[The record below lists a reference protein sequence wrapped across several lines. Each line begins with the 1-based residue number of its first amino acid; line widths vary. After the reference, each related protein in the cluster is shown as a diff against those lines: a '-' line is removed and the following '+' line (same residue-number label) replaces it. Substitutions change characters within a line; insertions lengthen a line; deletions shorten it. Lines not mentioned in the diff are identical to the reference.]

1 MHHHRPRAALIT
13 LEQQLTRTRG
23 RSARIA
29 VTAAIGTTLAL
40 TAAACAS
47 SNSGASGSAATT
59 GAASPI
65 PAKDNLKA
73 AGCPSTIVLQ
83 TDWNPEAEHGGQYQL
98 LGPNPSIN
106 TGAKS
111 VTSEL
116 VAHGGVD
123 TGVKL
128 QIRAGGPAIGYQTVT
143 SQLYKDSSITLGY
156 LGTDEQIALSKSQ
169 PTVAVMAG
177 MEKSPQIIQWS
188 PQKHP
193 TWKTIADIGKTNTK
207 VLYFQGATYMD
218 YLIGKGILKQSQ
230 ADGSY
235 DGTPTNFVASGGTYA
250 VQGFATA
257 EPYTWSHD
265 VRAWDKP
272 LKYQLIADTGY
283 NFYQQ
288 SIGVRKDKLAALKP
302 CLAKLVPIMQQAV
315 ADYITHPAA
324 TNKLIL
330 DLVTQYNNGWV
341 YTQGTA
347 NYADA
352 TMKSL
357 GIIGNGPDSTLG
369 NFDDS
374 RVQQLINILKPIYQ
388 AKNKPILAGLVP
400 SDLVTNQFIDP
411 SIGLKF

>member
-1 MHHHRPRAALIT
+1 LIN
-13 LEQQLTRTRG
+13 TRG
-23 RSARIA
+23 GSARTA
-29 VTAAIGTTLAL
+29 ATAAIGAALAL
-40 TAAACAS
+40 TACS
-47 SNSGASGSAATT
+47 SSSSGSSGTPASATA
-59 GAASPI
+59 AASAI
-65 PAKDNLKA
+65 PAQDNLKA
-73 AGCPSTIVLQ
+73 AGCPSTVVLQ
-83 TDWNPEAEHGGQYQL
+83 TDWNPESEHGGQYQL

-106 TGAKS
+106 TSAKS

-116 VAHGGVD
+116 VARGGVD

-128 QIRAGGPAIGYQTVT
+128 QIRAGGPAIGFQTVT

-156 LGTDEQIALSKSQ
+156 MGTDEQIALSKTQ
-169 PTVAVMAG
+169 PTVAVLAG

-207 VLYFQGATYMD
+207 VLYYQGASYMN
-218 YLIGKGILKQSQ
+218 YLIGKGILKASQ
-230 ADGSY
+230 VDGSY
-235 DGTPTNFVASGGTYA
+235 DGTPTNFVASGGSYA

-288 SIGVRKDKLAALKP
+288 EIAVRKDKLAGLKS
-302 CLAKLVPIMQQAV
+302 CLTKLVPIMQQAI
-315 ADYITHPAA
+315 ADFVTNPGP

-330 DLVTQYNNGWV
+330 NLVTQYNNGWV
-341 YTQGTA
+341 YTPGTA
-347 NYADA
+347 NYAVS

-357 GIIGNGPDSTLG
+357 GIVGNGTDGTLG
-369 NFDDS
+369 SFNDT
-374 RVQQLINILKPIYQ
+374 RVQQLIGILKPIYQ
-388 AKNKPILAGLVP
+388 AENKPILANLTP

-411 SIGLKF
+411 SIKLAS